1 MATALKMP
9 KLGLTMTEGTVT
21 EWLAVDGARVEKG
34 QAVVVVTTDKIAQ
47 EVEAPAPGTLHI
59 VIGAGDTCPVTEV
72 LAFILEPGESPPEIE
87 QAASAPVAEEPR
99 PEPEKPAPAA
109 AATAK
114 PRQVRSSPAARRLA
128 RELGVEISQVPGSGR
143 NGRISEADV
152 QRFFEEQQRAAAA
165 PPERPP
171 AREEAVELAQAEGAG
186 PVGRSMGDGAPP
198 KGIPLTAMRRAIA
211 ATMVDS
217 LHSMAQLTLVSRADV
232 VSLMALRDTLRQQWD
247 VPISYTDLIVKAV
260 AVALGR
266 HPLLNSTLA
275 GEEIVL
281 HEEVNIGVA
290 VALEQG
296 LIVPVVRQA
305 DRKSVR
311 EIHRSLRDLAERAR
325 NNQLAVD
332 EVTGGTFT
340 VTNLGMYGVETF
352 TPIINPPEVAIL
364 GVGGIEEYL
373 TLVDGQP
380 VARSRMGLSLT
391 IDHRVVDGAPG
402 AAFLQTL
409 VQFLEHPELIFW
421 LAE

>member
-1 MATALKMP
+1 MATALTMP

-21 EWLAVDGARVEKG
+21 EWLAEDGARVEKG
-34 QAVVVVTTDKIAQ
+34 QPVVVVTTDKIAQ
-47 EVEAPAPGTLHI
+47 EVEAPAPGTLRI
-59 VIGAGDTCPVTEV
+59 MVPPEEACQVTKV
-72 LAFILEPGESPPEIE
+72 LAFILEPGESLPQTEE
-87 QAASAPVAEEPR
+87 AAAAPAEEAR
-99 PEPEKPAPAA
+99 PEGEKPAPAA
-109 AATAK
+109 AATAQAQ
-114 PRQVRSSPAARRLA
+114 RVRSSPAARRLA

-152 QRFFEEQQRAAAA
+152 QRFYDEQQRATAA
-165 PPERPP
+165 PAERPP
-171 AREEAVELAQAEGAG
+171 AKEGAVERLEGEGVG
-186 PVGRSMGDGAPP
+186 PAARSMGDGAPP
-198 KGIPLTAMRRAIA
+198 KGIPLTTMRRAIA
-211 ATMVDS
+211 TTMMDS

-232 VSLMALRDTLRQQWD
+232 VSLTALRELLRQEWD

-266 HPLLNSTLA
+266 HPFLNSTLV
-275 GEEIVL
+275 GDEIVL

-296 LIVPVVRQA
+296 LIVPVVREA
-305 DRKSVR
+305 DKKSVR
-311 EIHRSLRDLAERAR
+311 EIHHTLRDLAERAR
-325 NNQLAVD
+325 DNQLAVD

>member
-87 QAASAPVAEEPR
+87 QAASAPVAEELR

-232 VSLMALRDTLRQQWD
+232 VSLMALRD
-247 VPISYTDLIVKAV
+247 VKAV

-340 VTNLGMYGVETF
+340 V
-352 TPIINPPEVAIL
+352 
-364 GVGGIEEYL
+364 EYL